1 MFEQIDFEPFK
12 KAFLENESE
21 LQAIG
26 DAQRAM
32 NHLLVS
38 LCKIVLQKSPHKRHL
53 PFAAPLGARAY
64 SCMFGGNF
72 MALIPFCVRGCDFL
86 RTSFHDCRRVLFAVG
101 LQAPCTDDDSSQAHH
116 TYVHQILALSARRD

>member
-38 LCKIVLQKSPHKRHL
+38 LCKIVLQNRLKRHL
-53 PFAAPLGARAY
+53 PFAAPLGARRIFLY
-64 SCMFGGNF
+64 VWREFYGVDS
-72 MALIPFCVRGCDFL
+72 FL
-86 RTSFHDCRRVLFAVG
+86 R
-101 LQAPCTDDDSSQAHH
+101 
-116 TYVHQILALSARRD
+116 ARM